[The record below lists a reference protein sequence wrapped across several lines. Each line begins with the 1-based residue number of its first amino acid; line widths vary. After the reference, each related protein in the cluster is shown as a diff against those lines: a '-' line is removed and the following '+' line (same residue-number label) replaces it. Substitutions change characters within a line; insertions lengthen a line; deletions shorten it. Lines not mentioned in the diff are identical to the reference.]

1 MFYSAVSVPAAICLA
16 IALLGVTDLR
26 GAAAETVFLTRRGGF
41 DCPTLGVSGTVLV
54 SWDGWKSSAEP
65 NRLNF
70 SEASCDLID
79 RRKAVVAKCQ
89 WTAACRSDD
98 PAGTSGVSLSSTLTF
113 QKSIEG
119 ATCVGARILL
129 RHAEW
134 QGGTWACDDGRSGL
148 LPAERVRS
156 RLFEGDIASLTLT
169 RSDGRVLVVRLPQ
182 RTSIHISNDSAWCD
196 CYSVRFIHR
205 GDFAAGEVITDAFA
219 LSLDKGSLDYG
230 GYYRLVA
237 KADDEW
243 IPIALK
249 KCPVSGSVMD
259 FSGMA
264 LADGPCGK
272 YGRLTRV
279 ADHFEFENR
288 PGEVVRLAGANLLG
302 ACCIFDDEE
311 QMDEIVSRIL
321 ASGYNAMRLHHI
333 DCVAGIL
340 KDGTDPADAVIDE
353 DKLDKLD
360 RFVAK
365 CFARGIYLTVDLFSL
380 RTFSWRSMGIDREG
394 NMGFQLAK
402 AFAHLTDAGFES
414 WRHYVEQLLNHVN
427 PYTGRAWKDEPGIP
441 LVCLVNEAGLTQ
453 SWASMQDCPLLA
465 ERLGMTCDELRDLRT
480 NANPKFDQLCDRVE
494 RASFARMKS
503 VTESLGL
510 KALLTDLNNGPH
522 PAVKNKFRAEAL
534 DYVDNHFYF
543 DHPRW
548 LGERLKLPAQQPMLE
563 IGEYDGDSEQKVS
576 PAFRASK
583 HDFPNSPYTVTEWN
597 FNAPNPT
604 RSGGGLYMGA
614 VAAAE
619 KWDGLWRFT
628 WAHVR
633 QGLYENDNRLG
644 FFDVMRDPIMFVN
657 DRTFVALYLR
667 GDGDNAS
674 LNWPSLDEKK
684 SFTVDS
690 PRTQGV
696 YLSVAGRVATE
707 NLEVKSNGRCTVAA
721 TALDADA
728 PLARAR
734 RILVTHL
741 TDCVNEGMTWLDPSR
756 TVISSYGTG
765 PVLVRKG
772 AADVALKLRP
782 AARYEVW
789 ACGTDGKRLLKVE
802 SRQTSEGRLSFKA
815 RIRGDRPIALVYEVC
830 MVDEK

>member
-1 MFYSAVSVPAAICLA
+1 MFYSSVSVSAAICLA
-16 IALLGVTDLR
+16 VALFGTTDLK

-41 DCPTLGVSGTVLV
+41 DCPTLGVSGTVLA
-54 SWDGWKSSAEP
+54 SWNGWKSSAEP
-65 NRLNF
+65 NKFNF
-70 SEASCDLID
+70 SESSCDLID
-79 RRKAVVAKCQ
+79 RRKVVIAKSQ
-89 WTAACRSDD
+89 WSATCRPDGA
-98 PAGTSGVSLSSTLTF
+98 AGTSGVNFSSVLTL

-129 RHAEW
+129 HHAEW
-134 QGGTWACDDGRSGL
+134 QGATWTCDDGQSGQF
-148 LPAERVRS
+148 PTERVR
-156 RLFEGDIASLTLT
+156 RGLFTGDIVSLTLT
-169 RSDGRVLVVRLPQ
+169 RADGRVLVVRLPQ
-182 RTSIHISNDSAWCD
+182 RASIHISNDSAWCD
-196 CYSVRFIHR
+196 CYSVRFVHR
-205 GDFAAGEVITDAFA
+205 GDFAAGEVITDEFT
-219 LSLDKGSLDYG
+219 LSLDKGDLAFG
-230 GYYRLVA
+230 GYFRLVA
-237 KADDEW
+237 KANDEW

-259 FSGMA
+259 FSEMA

-288 PGEVVRLAGANLLG
+288 PGERVRLAGANLLG
-302 ACCIFDDEE
+302 SCCIFDDEE

-333 DCVAGIL
+333 DCEAGIL

-353 DKLDKLD
+353 NKLDKLD

-365 CFARGIYLTVDLFSL
+365 CFSKGIYLTVDLFSL

-394 NMGFQLAK
+394 NMSFQLAK
-402 AFAHLTDAGFES
+402 AFVHLTDAGFAS
-414 WRHYVEQLLNHVN
+414 WRRYVERLLNHVN

-453 SWASMQDCPLLA
+453 SWATTRDCPQLA
-465 ERLGMTCDELRDLRT
+465 ARLGMTCDELKDLRT
-480 NANPKFDQLCDRVE
+480 YANPEFDRLCDRVE
-494 RASFARMKS
+494 RASFARMKN
-503 VTESLGL
+503 VAESLGL

-522 PAVKNKFRAEAL
+522 PAVKNVFRSEKL

-548 LGERLKLPAQQPMLE
+548 LGERLKLPAQQLMLE

-576 PAFRASK
+576 PAFRVSK
-583 HDFPNSPYTVTEWN
+583 RNFPNCPYTVTEWN

-633 QGLYENDNRLG
+633 QSLYEKDDRLG

-667 GDGDNAS
+667 GDGDNAT
-674 LNWPSLDEKK
+674 LNGPSLDEKK

-696 YLSVAGRVATE
+696 YLSDAGRLETQ
-707 NLEVKSNGRCTVAA
+707 NLEVESHDRCTVAA

-728 PLARAR
+728 PLERAR

-741 TDCVNEGMTWLDPSR
+741 TDCVNEGMTWLEPSR
-756 TVISSYGTG
+756 TIISSYGRG

-772 AADVALKLRP
+772 MADITLRLCP
-782 AARYEVW
+782 SAKYAVW
-789 ACGTDGKRLLKVE
+789 ACGTDGARLFKVE
-802 SRQTSEGRLSFKA
+802 SRQTAEGRLSFEA
-815 RIRGDRPIALVYEVC
+815 SIRGDRPVALVYEVC
-830 MVDEK
+830 MVK